1 MKKNHAIIYGL
12 LTVSILVSTTLTG
25 CQSSKS
31 RQMETQY
38 RAEGI
43 KEIGNGAYD
52 KAIDDFNK
60 ALKQAKGTIDEEE
73 LDITY
78 YKAQA
83 QILANDTK
91 GALAT
96 YKALISYDKKNE
108 KAYYLRGKL
117 YLSLSKQTEA
127 EHDFAKAVQV
137 SKKNYDLNF
146 QIYSDLN
153 KAGFAEDAQAY
164 LKSVTK
170 FSGKTA
176 NDYAMR
182 GKAYLL
188 LKDYDNAKAQLQ
200 KAIDK
205 KSKEAQVY
213 MASLYQAQ
221 GDTKKA
227 QQMYEAYVKE
237 NKNDGNALASL
248 GAMLL
253 EQGDYDNAITYIK
266 MALKTDTLSDKQ
278 TVLKNQ
284 ILAYEYK
291 SDFTTAKTLMAAY
304 VKAYP
309 NDAQAVRENEFLQT
323 R

>member
-1 MKKNHAIIYGL
+1 MKKNHAILYGL
-12 LTVSILVSTTLTG
+12 ITVSILVSTTLTG
-25 CQSSKS
+25 CQSSKA
-31 RQMETQY
+31 RQLETQY
-38 RAEGI
+38 RLEGI
-43 KEIGNGAYD
+43 KKIESGAYAN
-52 KAIDDFNK
+52 AIDDFNK
-60 ALKQAKGTIDEEE
+60 ALKQAKGTIDDEE

-83 QILANDTK
+83 QILANDTNA
-91 GALAT
+91 ALKT

-117 YLSLSKQTEA
+117 YLALSKQTEA
-127 EHDFAKAVQV
+127 EHDFTKAVKV

-153 KAGFAEDAQAY
+153 KAGFTEDAKGY
-164 LKSVTK
+164 LTSITK
-170 FSGKTA
+170 FSGSDAK
-176 NDYAMR
+176 DYAMR
-182 GKAYLL
+182 GKAFLL
-188 LKDYDNAKAQLQ
+188 LQKYDKAKTQLQ

-213 MASLYQAQ
+213 MARLYQEQ
-221 GDTKKA
+221 GDTKEA
-227 QQMYEAYVKE
+227 QKLYESYVNE
-237 NKNDGNALASL
+237 NKKDGNALASL
-248 GAMLL
+248 GTMLL
-253 EQGDYDNAITYIK
+253 EQGDYDNAIKYLK
-266 MALKTDTLSDKQ
+266 LALKTDTLSDKQ

-291 SDFTTAKTLMAAY
+291 SDFSTAKTLMSSY

-309 NDAQAVRENEFLQT
+309 KDTQALRENEFLQT